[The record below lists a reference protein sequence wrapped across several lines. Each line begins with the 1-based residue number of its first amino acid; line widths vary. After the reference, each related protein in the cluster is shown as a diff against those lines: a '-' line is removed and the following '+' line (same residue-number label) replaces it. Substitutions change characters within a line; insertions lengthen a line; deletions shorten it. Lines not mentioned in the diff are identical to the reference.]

1 MFSQSFSKNSWPSKS
16 FTVTEECP
24 NAESIDF
31 QPFRGLSSGE
41 VSNISPLFPFPSHPI
56 FSCCGSGRGSTS
68 NSQVTASQTQESVV
82 NYYKKSMTYGGVNM
96 DEREYKALRSAL
108 ASTRMEGFD
117 VTEQTEKDCIRLMN
131 GEVSVA
137 DLVKEI
143 LARPAKAV

>member
-1 MFSQSFSKNSWPSKS
+1 
-16 FTVTEECP
+16 
-24 NAESIDF
+24 
-31 QPFRGLSSGE
+31 
-41 VSNISPLFPFPSHPI
+41 
-56 FSCCGSGRGSTS
+56 
-68 NSQVTASQTQESVV
+68 
-82 NYYKKSMTYGGVNM
+82 MTYGGVNM
-96 DEREYKALRSAL
+96 SEREYEALRSAL

>member
-1 MFSQSFSKNSWPSKS
+1 
-16 FTVTEECP
+16 
-24 NAESIDF
+24 
-31 QPFRGLSSGE
+31 
-41 VSNISPLFPFPSHPI
+41 
-56 FSCCGSGRGSTS
+56 
-68 NSQVTASQTQESVV
+68 
-82 NYYKKSMTYGGVNM
+82 M

-143 LARPAKAV
+143 LARPAKAVLYGIQY

>member
-1 MFSQSFSKNSWPSKS
+1 MRESRERHLLYLGLCAALIPVLLLRDFTPSN
-16 FTVTEECP
+16 ELRYL
-24 NAESIDF
+24 SI
-31 QPFRGLSSGE
+31 
-41 VSNISPLFPFPSHPI
+41 
-56 FSCCGSGRGSTS
+56 
-68 NSQVTASQTQESVV
+68 A
-82 NYYKKSMTYGGVNM
+82 
-96 DEREYKALRSAL
+96 DEALRSAL